1 MEAAGDNPIKRTD
14 ALADALSRMAAT
26 PGYGVAAAPD
36 RSALGLY
43 RLSDEKKSWTA
54 ALCCVPLGDP
64 EEPSAEALL
73 RRYESRD
80 SWTAYF
86 YDSWDGVTFPGGTP
100 EEIELKAAVGVEALF
115 RPFCYLE
122 NFLNGP

>member
-1 MEAAGDNPIKRTD
+1 MKRTD

-43 RLSDEKKSWTA
+43 RLSDEEK
-54 ALCCVPLGDP
+54 
-64 EEPSAEALL
+64 
-73 RRYESRD
+73 